1 MDTQKEQ
8 IKITTPTIQQTQT
21 TDKNY
26 GVKFYILVVSLMVLS
41 ASISAYTTLC
51 VYTLKTEQQNVRA
64 YTNVVMEL
72 QELKKNTLKNIKN
85 EKLTNY
91 LDTLQVFSFTKDNI
105 STVKNAKD
113 TLKKLFIDDETKPIE
128 YTEAIL
134 LILEKLTTLQN
145 IASRGENNNFFK
157 VNSFY
162 SSFIKN
168 NFL

>member
-1 MDTQKEQ
+1 
-8 IKITTPTIQQTQT
+8 
-21 TDKNY
+21 
-26 GVKFYILVVSLMVLS
+26 
-41 ASISAYTTLC
+41 
-51 VYTLKTEQQNVRA
+51 
-64 YTNVVMEL
+64 MEL